1 LQFTSKRP
9 IEAGTYAGRR
19 WTMPADVTDAFLGR
33 SHAAEAIRRLDWSN
47 NPLGPIRDWSPSLR
61 TIAGAVLES
70 AFPKCLVWGP
80 ERITLHNDAFAPL
93 LGRKPLAQG
102 RPFDEVW
109 HEAWPVIGPFAER
122 AYAGEAT
129 FIEDFSLIVHRSGFP
144 EQTYFTFCYSPIRD
158 DTGQVAGFLDT
169 VIETTAKVRAEQRA
183 QLINAELAHRIQNM
197 LTIVNAIADQTF
209 RNAASLTEA
218 RTAFIERIR
227 ALGSAHEVLTQSTD
241 NVASIAAVIEHALA
255 PLQGALGQ
263 ICADGPPLN
272 LPARQALTLGMCI
285 HELATNAMKYGAL
298 SQPGGEVTIR
308 WRIEPR
314 DGEDHFQL
322 TWIESNGPVVIAP
335 ERRGFGSLL
344 IEHVLADDFHGQ
356 VEVDYHPQ
364 GLRCELTTRLSHLRS

>member
-1 LQFTSKRP
+1 MQLTSMRP
-9 IEAGTYAGRR
+9 IGLELAGRR
-19 WTMPADVTDAFLGR
+19 WMMPADATDAFLGR
-33 SHAAEAIRRLDWSN
+33 SHAAETIRRLDWFS
-47 NPLGPIRDWSPSLR
+47 NPLGPIPQWSQSLR
-61 TIAGAVLES
+61 TLTGVVMES
-70 AFPKCLVWGP
+70 AFPQCIVWRP
-80 ERITLHNDAFAPL
+80 ERITLHNDAFLPL

-109 HEAWPVIGPFAER
+109 QEAWPVIGPFAER

-129 FIEDFSLIVHRSGFP
+129 FIEDFPLLVHRSGFP

-158 DTGQVAGFLDT
+158 DNGHVAGFLDT

-183 QLINAELAHRIQNM
+183 RLINAELAHRIQNM

-209 RNAASLTEA
+209 RNAASVSEA
-218 RTAFIERIR
+218 RSSFIQRIR
-227 ALGSAHEVLTQSTD
+227 ALGSAHEVLTQSND

-255 PLQGALGQ
+255 PHQGALGE
-263 ICADGPPLN
+263 ISARGPPLN
-272 LPARQALTLGMCI
+272 LSARQALSLGMCI

-308 WRIEPR
+308 WQIEPR
-314 DGEDHFQL
+314 NGEDCFRL

-344 IEHVLADDFHGQ
+344 FEHVLADDFHGK
-356 VEVDYHPQ
+356 VDVNYHPQ
-364 GLRCELTTRLSHLRS
+364 GLRCELTTRLSNLLA